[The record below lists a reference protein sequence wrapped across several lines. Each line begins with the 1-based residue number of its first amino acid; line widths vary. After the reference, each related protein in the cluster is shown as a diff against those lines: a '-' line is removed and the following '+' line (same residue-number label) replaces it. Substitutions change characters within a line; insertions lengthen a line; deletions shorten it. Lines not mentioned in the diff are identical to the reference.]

1 MDTQKTQG
9 FYTEWYA
16 DRRRE
21 TVGTVSDIEMG
32 ERGGDTDGDRGGIEM
47 VRGRLRDRGR
57 EGGKGE
63 REERGGARGDIGE
76 GREKGGEGDE
86 RGT

>member
-21 TVGTVSDIEMG
+21 TVGTMSDIERG
-32 ERGGDTDGDRGGIEM
+32 ERGETHRWGQRGDR
-47 VRGRLRDRGR
+47 D
-57 EGGKGE
+57 GE
-63 REERGGARGDIGE
+63 REVER
-76 GREKGGEGDE
+76 
-86 RGT
+86 